1 MHLSQRLGFP
11 ASTVRDGIVRD
22 FPRMHVQRVRAFLV
36 LGPNMAI
43 NQKMNIGQT
52 LRLHHG
58 EAKKRHKVGVLDTHG
73 ERRKG
78 QIHNM
83 ETDC

>member
-1 MHLSQRLGFP
+1 
-11 ASTVRDGIVRD
+11 
-22 FPRMHVQRVRAFLV
+22 
-36 LGPNMAI
+36 MAI

-78 QIHNM
+78 LRYTTSAARPCSYILSAFYRNGQG
-83 ETDC
+83 